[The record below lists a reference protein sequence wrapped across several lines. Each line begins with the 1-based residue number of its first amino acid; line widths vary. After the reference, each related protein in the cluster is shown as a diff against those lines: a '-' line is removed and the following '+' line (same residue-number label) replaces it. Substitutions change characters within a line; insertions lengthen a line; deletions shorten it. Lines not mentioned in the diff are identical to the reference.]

1 MKKRF
6 LRPLFLFLISSIIV
20 SSSYSQALP
29 DPGNDPLNIEDTIVQ
44 SVHQKAI
51 PSKEAEKVSVKK
63 CPEQKNDNNEM
74 DLTVNI
80 TEKKG
85 EEDSK

>member
-6 LRPLFLFLISSIIV
+6 PRRLFLFLISSILV

-29 DPGNDPLNIEDTIVQ
+29 DPGNDPLNIEDTIAQ
-44 SVHQKAI
+44 SVHQKTI

-63 CPEQKNDNNEM
+63 CPQQKNDNNEIE
-74 DLTVNI
+74 LTVNI